1 MNNMGVDI
9 YVNSFD
15 SHDMLYVNESMAAPY
30 GGIEHFEG
38 KKCWQALYKDKPE
51 NVNFVLKNI

>member
-15 SHDMLYVNESMAAPY
+15 SHDMLYANESMAAPY

-38 KKCWQALYKDKPE
+38 KKMLAKLFIKIKPE
-51 NVNFVLKNI
+51 NMSSV

>member
-15 SHDMLYVNESMAAPY
+15 SHDMLYANESMAAPY

-38 KKCWQALYKDKPE
+38 KKNAGRLFIKIKPE
-51 NVNFVLKNI
+51 NVNFV

>member
-30 GGIEHFEG
+30 GAG
-38 KKCWQALYKDKPE
+38 KTHE
-51 NVNFVLKNI
+51 LKRFNKGVYQIS